1 MVLVNVKGI
10 GEGFP
15 ASRKGLGV
23 KKSKGG
29 EAMMEK
35 TAQTQKEN
43 QYLRVAE
50 KIIRGESLSESEAR
64 LLTDMKSMKEIWF
77 YLNQI
82 MFWGI

>member
-1 MVLVNVKGI
+1 LVKAFQFPKG
-10 GEGFP
+10 GWE
-15 ASRKGLGV
+15 V
-23 KKSKGG
+23 KKLKGG

-43 QYLRVAE
+43 QENQYLRVAE
-50 KIIRGESLSESEAR
+50 KIIRGELLSESEAR